1 MYGGFPNPPYTECG
15 ISGKKLVLLSL
26 PAVLN
31 PDPLMQNIQTS
42 IELGVDLMKDI
53 VAAGYSFLKEKNG
66 ERDFLGGA
74 TRRYVKN
81 LLEDYGS
88 VRVLGMEDEVP
99 LDNLYVRANII
110 EKITS
115 RSSLLPEE
123 MEREID
129 RHHLSFGKTVETI
142 DGEEIV
148 NREQKFIVL
157 GKPGAGKTTYLKYLA
172 LRMILLLRKTS
183 AIFLKLLLIKSLPLR
198 ITQT

>member
-1 MYGGFPNPPYTECG
+1 MQGFPLEQAMILTGGGQMSCRVYGAFVRRISKSAIRRVRRIWKSAVQRSGGFGNPLYKGAADLEIRRTTC
-15 ISGKKLVLLSL
+15 SAFRVKKLVLLSL

-66 ERDFLGGA
+66 ERDFWGVA

-123 MEREID
+123 MER
-129 RHHLSFGKTVETI
+129 
-142 DGEEIV
+142 
-148 NREQKFIVL
+148 
-157 GKPGAGKTTYLKYLA
+157 
-172 LRMILLLRKTS
+172 
-183 AIFLKLLLIKSLPLR
+183 
-198 ITQT
+198 